1 MSIGRLPERE
11 QRILDEMER
20 ALRRDRG
27 FQRRLRRMSRSRRSG
42 RPRRPGRPVRADR
55 RPGPSSRRVLRTP
68 RPWAVALLLAVS
80 VALMVSGVVTS
91 EPGVIWAF
99 AAVWPLT
106 LYTAFR
112 LLRRWRER

>member
-1 MSIGRLPERE
+1 M
-11 QRILDEMER
+11 
-20 ALRRDRG
+20 
-27 FQRRLRRMSRSRRSG
+27 
-42 RPRRPGRPVRADR
+42 